1 MPYRCPYKNCQ
12 TEEFYITNLW
22 QHVGRD
28 HFQSRLLQ
36 KGNKRRFC
44 QFCPDFKDALS
55 NVIRHITADHL
66 EEVICLLQEPW
77 KNCEPWELTKRL
89 MVENM
94 KTSNPCVGDP
104 VDFIECAQRALN
116 SAENM
121 SRTGDKSS
129 NYVVADYS
137 CRSFELLVKAVVKMS
152 GGDPNK
158 YHDISDLICD
168 VGDNFSHLREIFLR
182 IWKEMPSIHDYVNI
196 HYMGLCW
203 E

>member
-1 MPYRCPYKNCQ
+1 
-12 TEEFYITNLW
+12 
-22 QHVGRD
+22 
-28 HFQSRLLQ
+28 
-36 KGNKRRFC
+36 
-44 QFCPDFKDALS
+44 
-55 NVIRHITADHL
+55 
-66 EEVICLLQEPW
+66 
-77 KNCEPWELTKRL
+77 
-89 MVENM
+89 M
-94 KTSNPCVGDP
+94 KTSNPRVGDP
-104 VDFIECAQRALN
+104 VDFIEGAQRALN

-137 CRSFELLVKAVVKMS
+137 GRSFELLVKAVVKMS

-182 IWKEMPSIHDYVNI
+182 IWKEMPSIHDYVDI

-203 E
+203 ERQGPLSSEYFESVDVKDILKKVEGLVKIVVEEEKKWRDKKKEKTKRKKEKIGDFHCHC